1 MKPHPRYITTIER
14 GNDDV
19 LLVAIPVLGKRAV
32 TKTLHRGAREDGDAL
47 LERAVRWRD
56 RAWRRIHGGP
66 VPARSF
72 HSNAR
77 AASETGEP
85 GVRLISK
92 RVKKGER
99 EYVVPC
105 VIAEVHTIAG
115 KDYARPRGSRSRLF
129 SLNRFALD
137 EAVALGSA
145 WRAAQIAALQAST
158 TT

>member
-1 MKPHPRYITTIER
+1 VRQTRYITTIER
-14 GNDDV
+14 GSDDV

-32 TKTLHRGAREDGDAL
+32 TKTFRRSSREDSDAL
-47 LERAVRWRD
+47 LARAVRWRD

-66 VPARSF
+66 VPVRSF

-77 AASETGEP
+77 TASATGEP
-85 GVRLISK
+85 GVRVINK
-92 RVKKGER
+92 RVKKGAR

-129 SLNRFALD
+129 SLNRFAFD
-137 EAVALGSA
+137 EAVALASA
-145 WRAAQIAALQAST
+145 WRAAQLAALQF
-158 TT
+158 